1 MDKESAKKL
10 IKNTFQDSFDK
21 NDFIYFIKNLLN
33 QYDESK
39 AFHLHGCYI
48 PDSFKDYIKSYERI
62 GTYTDPEGKK
72 IDILI
77 VHLKSETTIDRARTA
92 QRNFIA
98 RYLKERGEKDA
109 GLIAFVSPQEE
120 DWRFSFVKMEYK
132 FEKTPKGDVKVKEE
146 FTPAR
151 RYSFLVGKNESSHTA
166 QSCFVDILI
175 NDIHNLKLS
184 EVEEAFSIEKV
195 TKEFYEK
202 YRNLFLQVKDT
213 LDEIVKEDE
222 EIRKEFQEKGVNVV
236 DFSKKLLGQIVF
248 LYFLQKKGWFGV
260 PRGKDWGEG
269 DKKFLRNLLD
279 IAKKENRNY
288 FNKFLEPLFYEA
300 LRLERPKD
308 YYAQFNCRIPF
319 LNGGLFDPLN
329 DYDWQD
335 TDIEIP
341 NEIFSNNHNT
351 KEGDTGDGILDVFD
365 RYNFTVKEDEPLE
378 KEVAID
384 PEMLGKVFEN
394 LLEVKD
400 RKSKGTYYTPREI
413 VHYMCQQSLIN
424 YLDTEVNSKQK
435 SRTKEEKIQ
444 MKLLGKPD
452 PIQQSLIIEKD
463 SNIISKGDIE
473 KLIKYGDTTIDN
485 DNHVATKGE
494 ETKTYSFKLPENIRK
509 NAEIIDEALKNI
521 RVCDPAIGSG
531 AFPVGMMNEIIRARN
546 ALTPY
551 LSLQGEETTKQSRTI
566 YNFKRHAIQSCLYGV
581 DIDPGAVEI
590 AKLRLWLSL
599 IVDEEDINKIKPLPN
614 LDYKIVCGNS
624 LLGVERNLENWKLFA
639 KLEELKPLFFNET
652 NANKKQD
659 YKMQIDELISKITNG
674 HKDFDFEVYFSE
686 IFHEKN
692 GFDVVIANPPYLG
705 FQGINRSFKKLL
717 QKLYTSVSGKYDLY
731 VPFIE
736 KGFYLLRRNGF
747 FVFICP
753 TAFTKRDY
761 GNKIRKFLLENTQL
775 LELVDFE
782 HTQIFTEATNYTGVF
797 SFIKANLEHN
807 KLKYKTGLSNKLIEI
822 LQEQL
827 SESPWIFRDSE
838 AEQIISKIENNTKL
852 NEISVISE
860 GIVTGLNELYLKSE
874 EELSLKQFGC
884 DCFYPCYRGKEIG
897 RYHLKSNSEFVFY
910 PYELVDNKTI
920 PFDEKY
926 LRQRCPNYIA
936 YLQENI
942 QLIRK
947 REYFINSNKKWYE
960 LWNQRNLSNFM
971 TLKIIT
977 PELSDRNRFA
987 IAPANTYYG
996 DTVCGIR
1003 IKDKYKNRIKLK
1015 YLLAV
1020 LNSQLIEWFYK
1031 KTTVPKAGGFFIYK
1045 VMYLKNIPLKEISID
1060 NQKPFISLVDKI
1072 LAITKDD
1079 DYLVNFEKQ
1088 AQVRNYERQI
1098 DQLVYKLYGL
1108 TDEEIKIIEES
1119 IKEKNGNKNNF
1130 YNRENKL

>member
-1 MDKESAKKL
+1 
-10 IKNTFQDSFDK
+10 
-21 NDFIYFIKNLLN
+21 
-33 QYDESK
+33 
-39 AFHLHGCYI
+39 
-48 PDSFKDYIKSYERI
+48 
-62 GTYTDPEGKK
+62 
-72 IDILI
+72 
-77 VHLKSETTIDRARTA
+77 
-92 QRNFIA
+92 
-98 RYLKERGEKDA
+98 
-109 GLIAFVSPQEE
+109 
-120 DWRFSFVKMEYK
+120 
-132 FEKTPKGDVKVKEE
+132 
-146 FTPAR
+146 
-151 RYSFLVGKNESSHTA
+151 
-166 QSCFVDILI
+166 
-175 NDIHNLKLS
+175 
-184 EVEEAFSIEKV
+184 
-195 TKEFYEK
+195 
-202 YRNLFLQVKDT
+202 
-213 LDEIVKEDE
+213 
-222 EIRKEFQEKGVNVV
+222 
-236 DFSKKLLGQIVF
+236 
-248 LYFLQKKGWFGV
+248 
-260 PRGKDWGEG
+260 
-269 DKKFLRNLLD
+269 
-279 IAKKENRNY
+279 
-288 FNKFLEPLFYEA
+288 
-300 LRLERPKD
+300 
-308 YYAQFNCRIPF
+308 
-319 LNGGLFDPLN
+319 
-329 DYDWQD
+329 
-335 TDIEIP
+335 
-341 NEIFSNNHNT
+341 
-351 KEGDTGDGILDVFD
+351 
-365 RYNFTVKEDEPLE
+365 
-378 KEVAID
+378 
-384 PEMLGKVFEN
+384 
-394 LLEVKD
+394 
-400 RKSKGTYYTPREI
+400 
-413 VHYMCQQSLIN
+413 
-424 YLDTEVNSKQK
+424 
-435 SRTKEEKIQ
+435 
-444 MKLLGKPD
+444 
-452 PIQQSLIIEKD
+452 
-463 SNIISKGDIE
+463 
-473 KLIKYGDTTIDN
+473 
-485 DNHVATKGE
+485 
-494 ETKTYSFKLPENIRK
+494 
-509 NAEIIDEALKNI
+509 
-521 RVCDPAIGSG
+521 
-531 AFPVGMMNEIIRARN
+531 MMNEIIRARN

-652 NANKKQD
+652 NANKKQE
-659 YKMQIDELISKITNG
+659 YKIQIDGIISEITNG

-686 IFHEKN
+686 VFHEKN

-705 FQGINRSFKKLL
+705 FQGIDRSFKKLL

-822 LQEQL
+822 LQEQF

-838 AEQIISKIENNTKL
+838 AEQIISKIGNNTKL

-910 PYELVDNKTI
+910 PYGLVDNKTI
-920 PFDEKY
+920 PFDEKD

-960 LWNQRNLSNFM
+960 LWNQRNLSNFT

-977 PELSDRNRFA
+977 PELSDRNRFT
-987 IAPANTYYG
+987 IASANTYYG

-1020 LNSQLIEWFYK
+1020 LNSELIEWFYK

-1079 DYLVNFEKQ
+1079 DYLTNSLKQ
-1088 AQVRNYERQI
+1088 AKVKEYEHQI
-1098 DQLVYKLYGL
+1098 NEMVYKLYGL
-1108 TDEEIKIIEES
+1108 TEEEIKVIEES
-1119 IKEKNGNKNNF
+1119 IK
-1130 YNRENKL
+1130 